1 MTVQDA
7 ASRRWRR
14 SQRVTAGL
22 LGVWFVVSFGVTFFA
37 RELSLSVFGWPFS
50 FWVAAQGALLVYVL
64 LVAVYARLMNRLDI
78 ESGLTAHELVADD

>member
-14 SQRVTAGL
+14 SQRVTAWL
-22 LGVWFVVSFGVTFFA
+22 LGAWFIVSFGVTFFA

-50 FWVAAQGALLVYVL
+50 FWVAAQGALIVYVL
-64 LVAVYARLMNRLDI
+64 LVAVYARAMDRLDI
-78 ESGLTAHELVADD
+78 EHDLAAHELAADD

>member
-14 SQRVTAGL
+14 SQRVTAWL
-22 LGVWFVVSFGVTFFA
+22 LGAWFIVSFGVTFFA

-50 FWVAAQGALLVYVL
+50 FWVAAQGALIVYVL
-64 LVAVYARLMNRLDI
+64 LVAVYARLMDRLDI
-78 ESGLTAHELVADD
+78 EHELNAYD